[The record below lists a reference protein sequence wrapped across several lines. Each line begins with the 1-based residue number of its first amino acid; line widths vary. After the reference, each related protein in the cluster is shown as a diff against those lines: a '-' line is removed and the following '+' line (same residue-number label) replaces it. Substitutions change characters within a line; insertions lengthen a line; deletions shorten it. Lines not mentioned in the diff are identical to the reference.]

1 MRTIL
6 TITLNDLRIF
16 FSSRGNL
23 IGLIVLPVALSF
35 LLGFAFSSNGG
46 PVQQRVDLIDLDNST
61 RSQALIEEL
70 HQANETLLLC
80 PIDNTQD
87 DACGLEGATLD
98 KTQAL
103 ERVQHGN
110 SEALIVI
117 PQGYA
122 QSLTQM
128 QPVQIDFYSTDD
140 PSVPSPVQR
149 TLNAVLQRANSA
161 ALASGVA
168 EAMLNAVAPPDQVHF
183 LSAQARQQFANAVFS
198 DTTTT
203 LAEQPPVI
211 RYIPTKADADQQQ
224 VNGFNQSVPGM
235 GAMYTM
241 FTVLGGMATLWRER
255 RQWTLQ
261 RLVVLP
267 ISRAQLLG
275 GKIAT
280 YFTLGL
286 IQFLLVFGVGSFVG
300 VDFGRSPLALLCV
313 LAAFVLC
320 ITALAFALAPHVTS
334 DGQAN
339 GITNLLG
346 LTLAPLGGAWW
357 PLEIV
362 PPFMRTIG
370 HISPV
375 AWAMDGFHKLIFDN
389 ASFSAVLPEIGVLV
403 GAALILFVVAVLTF
417 KYE

>member
-23 IGLIVLPVALSF
+23 IGLVVLPVALSF
-35 LLGFAFSSNGG
+35 LLGLAFSSNNG

-87 DACGLEGATLD
+87 DACGLEGTTLD

-110 SEALIVI
+110 TEALIVI
-117 PQGYA
+117 PQGYEQA
-122 QSLTQM
+122 LTQM

-140 PSVPSPVQR
+140 PSQPSPAQR

-161 ALASGVA
+161 VLASGVA
-168 EAMLNAVAPPDQVHF
+168 GAMLEAVAPSDQVHF
-183 LSAQARQQFANAVFS
+183 LSAQVRQQFANAVFS

-203 LAEQPPVI
+203 LAEQPPVV

-286 IQFLLVFGVGSFVG
+286 IQFLLVFGAGTFVG
-300 VDFGRSPLALLCV
+300 VDFGRSPLALLSV

-320 ITALAFALAPHVTS
+320 ITALAFAIAPHVTS

-362 PPFMRTIG
+362 PSFMRTIG

-389 ASFSAVLPEIGVLV
+389 ASFSAVLPEIAVLV
-403 GAALILFVVAVLTF
+403 GAALILFVIAVATF